1 MNTVLKK
8 KKDNIDLYD
17 GRNKRDI
24 QSEYIAD
31 LFYNDESKRIS
42 LEFVPTLYFDK
53 DGIKH
58 YLEFSECQ
66 EVSLKDNYVITFPWN
81 CGRMG
86 DNILNIIKTDLRITL
101 LITLYITIKN

>member
-8 KKDNIDLYD
+8 KDNIIDLYD

-31 LFYNDESKRIS
+31 LFYNDESKES
-42 LEFVPTLYFDK
+42 LLNLFHTLYFDK

-58 YLEFSECQ
+58 YLEFSD
-66 EVSLKDNYVITFPWN
+66 VKKFH
-81 CGRMG
+81 
-86 DNILNIIKTDLRITL
+86 
-101 LITLYITIKN
+101 